1 MIQHPDDHELLMRI
15 CKAVAIVWIL
25 VLSFR
30 MGRTVFMMME
40 SGQW

>member
-1 MIQHPDDHELLMRI
+1 MMRPDDSELLMRI

-25 VLSFR
+25 ALSFR
-30 MGRTVFMMME
+30 LGRVVFMMME

>member
-1 MIQHPDDHELLMRI
+1 MMHPDDYDQLMRI
-15 CKAVAIVWIL
+15 CKCVAVVWVL